1 MGFDLQAHRG
11 GIALTVENTL
21 AAFARAL
28 AVGVTTLELDVQVTK
43 DGRVV
48 VAHDR
53 DPMPRKCL
61 DTAAAFPGDPAFP
74 YVRDETYVVDLTLA
88 QVRTIDVGSQRHPSF
103 PGQQLAPG
111 ARMPLLSEVFDL
123 VRDAGADD
131 VRLCV
136 ETKVEAADPTRT
148 APREAFVEGVVG
160 EARAAGMVD
169 RVTIESFDWGT
180 LMRIRELEPRLPIA
194 ALTNGAHFLQP
205 GAAAASPWL
214 GGLDIDDFT
223 GTLQEKYVAA
233 AASFGADIV
242 SPVHGD
248 PQTASAADPDY
259 LPFTTPALV
268 EAAHA
273 AGMLVVPWTVDD
285 AATLRHLIE
294 IGVDGVI
301 TNRPDLAREVMT
313 ECGLELPRP
322 YDRPRA

>member
-28 AVGVTTLELDVQVTK
+28 EVGVTTLELDVQVTR
-43 DGRVV
+43 DGHVV

-53 DPMPRKCL
+53 DPMPQKCL
-61 DTAAAFPGDPAFP
+61 DTGPAFPGDPAFP
-74 YVRDETYVVDLTLA
+74 YVRDETYVCDLTLA
-88 QVRTIDVGSQRHPSF
+88 QVRTIDVGSLRHPGF

-123 VRDAGADD
+123 VRKAGADD

-136 ETKVEAADPTRT
+136 ETKVEAAEPTRT

-160 EARAAGMVD
+160 EVRAAGMVE

-180 LMRIRELEPRLPIA
+180 LMRIREVEPRLPIA
-194 ALTNGAHFLQP
+194 ALTNGAHFLEP
-205 GAAAASPWL
+205 DTAGASPWL
-214 GGLDIDDFT
+214 GGLDIDDFA

-233 AASFGADIV
+233 AATFGADVV

-248 PQTASAADPDY
+248 PQQGSAADADY

-273 AGMLVVPWTVDD
+273 AGMQVVPWTVDD
-285 AATLRHLIE
+285 AATMRHLIDM
-294 IGVDGVI
+294 GVDGVI
-301 TNRPDLAREVMT
+301 TNRPDLAREVMA
-313 ECGLELPRP
+313 ERGLALPRS
-322 YDRPRA
+322 YG